1 MAKHLGV
8 ATLLVVGAFASR
20 PARAQVVCSTLPN
33 PIYIQIGDTQEPL
46 IKNIGK
52 KLRDSTV
59 AGVPMTI
66 VYKLN
71 GSCTNIDAMYN
82 STALTGSSTVNFVP
96 TSVNTADPGYVA
108 GWTPMM
114 PSPTCTIDAA
124 GQPIEIANSNVLISA
139 CNPSTTMPADV
150 GAFQGPIQA
159 YVFAVPMASSQTG
172 ISAEEAYMTFGFG
185 GVTYQIMPWIDAL
198 FMFIR
203 PITKSTLVSMAFNI
217 GVPPPK
223 WKGVSESASSDV
235 VNALVNSTSP
245 EKSIGILGAEVYD
258 ANRSTLKALAYRAYK
273 QFYGYWPDSTPT
285 ATDKQNLRDG
295 HYTIWS
301 PTIYLAKIDTSGN
314 PTGANAG
321 RLVNM
326 ILGKP
331 VTPSDPAID
340 PLAIEISRGLV
351 PQCAMKVNRSIE
363 GGDLSLYS
371 DPAPCG
377 CFYESKVGT
386 TSCTACSTSSP
397 CATGTCRY
405 GYCEA
410 R

>member
-1 MAKHLGV
+1 MDKRLLWAILLG
-8 ATLLVVGAFASR
+8 AGLLVPRVAA
-20 PARAQVVCSTLPN
+20 AQIACSSLPN
-33 PIYIQIGDTQEPL
+33 PIYIQIGDTQENL
-46 IKNIGK
+46 IKNLGK
-52 KLRDSTV
+52 KVRETT
-59 AGVPMTI
+59 AGLPMTI

-82 STALTGSSTVNFVP
+82 GTALVGGSTVNYVP
-96 TSVNTADPGYVA
+96 TTVNTTDPGYLA

-124 GQPIEIANSNVLISA
+124 GQALEIANSNVLISA
-139 CNPSTTMPADV
+139 CNPATQMPPNV

-159 YVFAVPMASSQTG
+159 YLFVVPRASSQTA
-172 ISAEEAYMTFGFG
+172 IAAEEAYMTFGFG
-185 GVTYQIMPWIDAL
+185 GTTYQIMPWIDAL

-217 GVPPPK
+217 GVPPAK
-223 WKGVSESASSDV
+223 WKGVMESASSDV
-235 VNALVNSTSP
+235 VNALVNSTNP

-258 ANRSTLKALAYRAYK
+258 PQRATLKALAFRAYK
-273 QFYGYWPDSTPT
+273 QYYAYWPDSTPT
-285 ATDKQNLRDG
+285 ATDKANLRDG

-301 PTIYLAKIDTSGN
+301 PTIYLAHIDAQGN
-314 PTGANAG
+314 PTGANAAY
-321 RLVNM
+321 LLNL

-331 VTPSDPAID
+331 VTPNDPAINSVQ
-340 PLAIEISRGLV
+340 IEIQRGLV
-351 PQCAMKVNRSIE
+351 PQCAMKVQRSIE

-377 CFYESKVGT
+377 CFYDSVVGT
-386 TSCTACSTSSP
+386 SSCTACSTSTP
-397 CATGTCRY
+397 CATGVCRL

>member
-1 MAKHLGV
+1 MGKYLGV
-8 ATLLVVGAFASR
+8 ATVLVVGALASR
-20 PARAQVVCSTLPN
+20 PAGAQVMCSSLPN

-46 IKNIGK
+46 IKNLGK
-52 KLRDSTV
+52 KLRESTV
-59 AGVPMTI
+59 SGVPMTI

-82 STALTGSSTVNFVP
+82 STPLPASSTVNFVP
-96 TSVNTADPGYVA
+96 TTTNTADPGYVA

-114 PSPTCTIDAA
+114 PSPTCVTDAA
-124 GQPIEIANSNVLISA
+124 PQPLEITNSNVLISA
-139 CNPSTTMPADV
+139 CNPSTTMPANV

-159 YVFAVPMASSQTG
+159 YVFAVPSASSQTA
-172 ISAEEAYMTFGFG
+172 ISAEEAYITFGFG
-185 GVTYQIMPWIDAL
+185 GTTYQIMPWIDAL
-198 FMFIR
+198 FYFIR

-217 GVPPPK
+217 GVPPAK
-223 WKGVSESASSDV
+223 WKGVMESASSDV
-235 VNALVNSTSP
+235 VNALVNSTNP

-258 ANRSTLKALAYRAYK
+258 ANRSTLKSLAYRAYK
-273 QFYGYWPDSTPT
+273 QFYAYWPDSTPS
-285 ATDKQNLRDG
+285 AHDKQNLRDG

-301 PTIYLAKIDTSGN
+301 PTIYLVHIDGSGN
-314 PTGANAG
+314 PTGTNASY
-321 RLVNM
+321 LINL

-340 PLAIEISRGLV
+340 PLAIEIQRGLV

-377 CFYESKVGT
+377 CFFDSKVST
-386 TSCTACSTSSP
+386 TSCTACSSSSP